1 MPVTTGARTTLG
13 SQQSELLSRSPE
25 LPLLRLL
32 RRSRLP
38 SWVFGFLWG
47 LLLFAVMMTP
57 FAALTMTPDQQREV
71 LNSALFFSASFAIIT
86 GGAGPVFYGAADD
99 LRRLIPVLAL
109 PEAECENIARGL
121 VRATRSQVLRTLAF
135 GALLGLLHS
144 WLLGVQRLPLYV
156 MLPQFAGT
164 VMLWIFMNM
173 TLAKLFINA
182 RVFSRLG
189 ALADPDLLRP
199 SRHAAFGSAALRP
212 ALFLIGTMCA
222 YVLLFIG
229 DATPIDGAV
238 FLGATLSLGALFA
251 IVTLPLRGIR
261 RRITERRQE
270 ILREL
275 DARLEAYSAAD
286 LAAVPPHDLR
296 DMDTILDM
304 RERVAQAPGW
314 PLDLAGVRR
323 ILLYIVLP
331 PLTWAA
337 AALVEMFI
345 DGLV

>member
-1 MPVTTGARTTLG
+1 MATMEKDQDWNRAEARMLAG
-13 SQQSELLSRSPE
+13 SPE

-32 RRSRLP
+32 RWSGL
-38 SWVFGFLWG
+38 STWVFGMLWG
-47 LLLFAVMMTP
+47 ALLFAVMMTP
-57 FAALTMTPDQQREV
+57 FAALTMTPAQQREV
-71 LNSALFFSASFAIIT
+71 LSSALFFSASFAIIT
-86 GGAGPVFYGAADD
+86 GGAGPVFHGAADD
-99 LRRLIPVLAL
+99 LRKLIPVLAL
-109 PEAECENIARGL
+109 PATDCEDIASGL
-121 VRATRSQVLRTLAF
+121 ERATRSQVLRTLAF

-144 WLLGVQRLPLYV
+144 WLLGVQHLPLLV
-156 MLPQFAGT
+156 MLPQLAGT
-164 VMLWIFMNM
+164 VMLWVFMNM
-173 TLAKLFINA
+173 TLAKLFMNA

-199 SRHAAFGSAALRP
+199 SRHAPFGSAALRP
-212 ALFLIGTMCA
+212 ALFLIGTLCA

-229 DATPIDGAV
+229 DTQPIDSAV
-238 FLGATLSLGALFA
+238 FLGAILSLLALFG
-251 IVTLPLRGIR
+251 IVALPLRGIR
-261 RRITERRQE
+261 RRIRERRDQ

-275 DARLEAYSAAD
+275 DARLEAYSAAN
-286 LAAVPPHDLR
+286 LAAVPPDDLR

-337 AALVEMFI
+337 AALVEMYI

>member
-1 MPVTTGARTTLG
+1 MAAVPGERALVTE
-13 SQQSELLSRSPE
+13 QSEILAYSPE

-38 SWVFGFLWG
+38 AWVFGLLWG

-57 FAALTMTPDQQREV
+57 FAALTMTPEQQREV
-71 LNSALFFSASFAIIT
+71 LSSALFFSASFAIIT

-99 LRRLIPVLAL
+99 LRRLVPVLSL
-109 PEAECENIARGL
+109 PEAECERIARGL
-121 VRATRSQVLRTLAF
+121 IRATRSQVLSTLAA
-135 GALLGLLHS
+135 GALLGFVHS
-144 WLLGVQRLPLYV
+144 WLLGVQRLPVYV
-156 MLPQFAGT
+156 MLPQCAGT

-212 ALFLIGTMCA
+212 ALFLIGTLCA

-229 DATPIDGAV
+229 DAEPVDGAV
-238 FLGATLSLGALFA
+238 FLGALLSLVMLFA
-251 IVTLPLRGIR
+251 IVALPLRGIR
-261 RRITERRQE
+261 QRITERRHE
-270 ILREL
+270 TLREL
-275 DARLEAYSAAD
+275 DARLEAYAAAN
-286 LAAVPPHDLR
+286 LAALAPDDLR

>member
-1 MPVTTGARTTLG
+1 MPVTTGAQTWG

-144 WLLGVQRLPLYV
+144 WLLGVQRLPVYV

-164 VMLWIFMNM
+164 VMLWIFMN
-173 TLAKLFINA
+173 
-182 RVFSRLG
+182 
-189 ALADPDLLRP
+189 
-199 SRHAAFGSAALRP
+199 
-212 ALFLIGTMCA
+212 
-222 YVLLFIG
+222 
-229 DATPIDGAV
+229 
-238 FLGATLSLGALFA
+238 
-251 IVTLPLRGIR
+251 
-261 RRITERRQE
+261 
-270 ILREL
+270 
-275 DARLEAYSAAD
+275 
-286 LAAVPPHDLR
+286 
-296 DMDTILDM
+296 
-304 RERVAQAPGW
+304 
-314 PLDLAGVRR
+314 
-323 ILLYIVLP
+323 
-331 PLTWAA
+331 
-337 AALVEMFI
+337 
-345 DGLV
+345 